1 MDSSVSFIGL
11 TRLTRPLN
19 GIIVFISVF
28 LGAFLAKGNID
39 PVINVILA
47 AIAFFLLLS
56 AGNALNDYYDV
67 ETDSINKP
75 TRPIPSGQV
84 KRQYALTF
92 AIILFAISL
101 VPGLLINWIA
111 FSIVCMVCALLVLY
125 TIKLRQ
131 VLFIGNILIGFLTG
145 LTFIWGG
152 FAVGATSGAIVPA
165 VFAFLFTVGREIVKD
180 IQDVKGDKA
189 VGLLSLPI
197 KWGQRRAMYISFI
210 FLILVILVS
219 PLPYILNIYSLYYLI
234 CVVIGVDLILI
245 YCMIILLK
253 ELSERSA
260 ARAANLM
267 KLGIFIGLGAMYI
280 GSL

>member
-101 VPGLLINWIA
+101 VPGLLINWMA

>member
-67 ETDSINKP
+67 ETDRINKP

-101 VPGLLINWIA
+101 VPGLLINWMA